1 MKKPIVLAAGV
12 VALIAVVAGIV
23 LCLSSCGAPLG
34 EPQKGDTVAPYLNT
48 SELTTE
54 QKLLETG
61 RCVAVES
68 TLPSAFGYK
77 TTLSVNFPSREDAIP
92 MAVDAYVRQDEI
104 HFTSNRYTNLEG
116 VITFRG
122 DNYRSGAAYGT
133 AVMTEYKLRKV
144 WELTTGELKKSV
156 KKGEWTG
163 SGWTGQPLLI
173 QWDEATKQ
181 VMNLYESKKKKKDLV
196 EVIYATMDGN
206 IYFIDMEDGS
216 ATRDSIKLGFPIKGT
231 GSLHPGGIPLYVVGA
246 GDDMGD
252 DAARTF
258 LVDLVRGKIIYE
270 YGNDDPFSLRKDNGN
285 FCAFDSSPLFDVATD
300 TLIQPG
306 ENGILYTTKLNTEY
320 DGKQVTVSPSEV
332 VKWNY
337 ETDRTG
343 EKTYWLGIESSACVY
358 DHYLYACDNSGDL
371 ICLDLNTMALVWVQD
386 TVDDSNASPV
396 LEVDATDGTAYLYVS
411 TSLHWTKDKK
421 DSGEI
426 PVMKVNAAT
435 GEVIWKRSYEC
446 KTVDGVS
453 GGVQATACL
462 GKNNISDLVFFTVA
476 RTGGKKHGKL
486 VALDKKTGG
495 EVWSVEMK
503 YYSWSSPVAVYDA
516 KGDGYIIQCDSDGNM
531 FLIDGRTG
539 VLKSTV
545 NLGKNIEASPAVFG
559 NTIVVGTRGKK
570 IYGIVLE

>member
-1 MKKPIVLAAGV
+1 MKKTVVLAAA
-12 VALIAVVAGIV
+12 ALIAVILIV
-23 LCLSSCGAPLG
+23 VICLSSCGAPLG
-34 EPQKGDTVAPYLNT
+34 EPKKGDEVAPYLNT
-48 SELTTE
+48 TELTGE

-61 RCVAVES
+61 VCVPVES
-68 TLPSAFGYK
+68 TKPSVFGFR
-77 TTLSVNFPSREDAIP
+77 TNLNVNGMD
-92 MAVDAYVRQDEI
+92 VDGYVRQDEI
-104 HFTSNRYTNLEG
+104 HLANKNYSQWNG

-122 DNYRSGAAYGT
+122 DNYRSSASYGT
-133 AVMTEYKLRKV
+133 AVMTEYKLRKA
-144 WELTTGELKKSV
+144 WEVTTGELKKSV

-163 SGWTGQPLLI
+163 SGWTGQPLLVE
-173 QWDEATKQ
+173 WDDATKQ
-181 VMNLYESKKKKKDLV
+181 MMNLYDSAKKKKGLV

-206 IYFIDMEDGS
+206 IYFLDLENGD

-231 GSLHPGGIPLYVVGA
+231 GSLYPDGKTPLYVVGA

-252 DAARTF
+252 KAARTF
-258 LVDLVRGKIIYE
+258 IVDLIRGEVIDE
-270 YGNDDPFSLRKDNGN
+270 YGFDDDFALRTDNGK
-285 FCAFDSSPLFDVATD
+285 FCAFDSSPLFDTATG

-306 ENGILYTTKLNTEY
+306 ENGILYTRKLNVKSDGTKLTIE
-320 DGKQVTVSPSEV
+320 PSEI

-337 ETDRTG
+337 ETNRTG
-343 EKTYWLGIESSACVY
+343 EKTYWLGIESSACIY

-371 ICLDLNTMALVWVQD
+371 MCIDLNTMEIIWSQD

-396 LEVDATDGTAYLYVS
+396 LEIDGTDGTAYLYVS

-435 GEVIWKRSYEC
+435 GEIIWKRTYEC

-462 GKNNISDLVFFTVA
+462 GENNLSDLVFFTVA

-486 VALDKKTGG
+486 VALNKKTGG

-531 FLIDGRTG
+531 FLIDGLTG